1 MPRNKVSIAL
11 LALLG
16 GCAAMEQAP
25 LVYSSAK
32 QFGLGVKSG
41 APDAPGLDVTI
52 GFRALDA
59 AYVPVAVAKQCP
71 AGQQCSGVSYNV
83 LPINGKSE
91 ISGLR
96 QVDDQRIAAETR
108 AIEEG
113 VRAIDERARRKAALA
128 ASVAEIK
135 LLATD
140 QARLAALTAAA
151 ATAPLSATEDAERV
165 QLQARVD
172 RVTKLDAQAL
182 GAEITRLEGENA
194 TTARQVEEARGRL
207 RTLLA
212 QRSEQTGDAKTDALS
227 VYGTFNGDSS
237 GNVDGASLRLGNTF
251 STGVAAQNMTQ
262 GLRESAPTRA
272 VHECLAAI
280 KVILDSSKV
289 QDTAKPELVKGVIAA
304 CGLPRPAS

>member
-1 MPRNKVSIAL
+1 MQRHKLPIAMLML
-11 LALLG
+11 LS

-71 AGQQCSGVSYNV
+71 AGQQCTGVSYNV
-83 LPINGKSE
+83 LPINGTSQ

-108 AIEEG
+108 TVEDG
-113 VRAIDERARRKAALA
+113 VRAIEERARQKVALA
-128 ASVAEIK
+128 ASVAETDR
-135 LLATD
+135 LATD
-140 QARLAALTAAA
+140 QARLASLVAAA
-151 ATAPLSATEDAERV
+151 AAAPLSAADEAERV

-172 RVTKLDAQAL
+172 RVAKLDAPAL
-182 GAEITRLEGENA
+182 KAEIARLENENA
-194 TTARQVEEARGRL
+194 ATARQVEEARGRL

-237 GNVDGASLRLGNTF
+237 GTAEGASLRLGNTF

-272 VHECLAAI
+272 VHECLAATSL
-280 KVILDSSKV
+280 ILDRA
-289 QDTAKPELVKGVIAA
+289 DIPDAAKADLVKGVIAA
-304 CGLPRPAS
+304 CGQPRPAP